1 MRVREI
7 CVGCGAAVALVSI
20 IASNVFAQTAVRS
33 AIDNANKQFTALSM
47 KADAAGI
54 ARLYAADARAFPPG
68 GDVVTG
74 RMAIQQMWKSVFDSG
89 VGKVEVL
96 TQDVEASGDLA
107 TESGNYVITAKDGK
121 VADRGKYNVVWK
133 RVGGQW
139 QLYRDIWNTSMA
151 PTSTR

>member
-1 MRVREI
+1 MKVRGI
-7 CVGCGAAVALVSI
+7 AVSCAAAIALVGVVVP
-20 IASNVFAQTAVRS
+20 NVFAQTAVRS
-33 AIDNANKQFTALSM
+33 AVDNANKQFTALSM

-54 ARLYAADARAFPPG
+54 GRLYAADAKAFPPG

-89 VGKVEVL
+89 VGKVEVT

-107 TESGNYVITAKDGK
+107 TESGSYVITAKDGK

-151 PTSTR
+151 PSATR